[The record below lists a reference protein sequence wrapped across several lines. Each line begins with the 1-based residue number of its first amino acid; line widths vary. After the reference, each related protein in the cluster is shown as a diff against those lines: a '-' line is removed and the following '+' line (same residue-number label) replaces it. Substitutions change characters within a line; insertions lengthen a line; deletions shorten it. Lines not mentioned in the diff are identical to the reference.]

1 LSKKLKTPHP
11 PLKRSPFSRCDSVT
25 LGEKQR
31 TVLFF
36 NTLVPLRY
44 PLGKAKDVPEIE
56 SFMRKNCDYYLKTVS
71 ELNSLLFD
79 N

>member
-1 LSKKLKTPHP
+1 MVGEHAKHKLCNTSSTA
-11 PLKRSPFSRCDSVT
+11 KRSPFSRCDSVT

-44 PLGKAKDVPEIE
+44 PLGKAKV
-56 SFMRKNCDYYLKTVS
+56 R
-71 ELNSLLFD
+71 
-79 N
+79 